1 MAVPMRAVWPDGVV
15 RRAVE
20 AELRCH
26 PVLDETGMLVEVRDG
41 VVTLYGY
48 ARNLFDKYGAED
60 AVTRVAGVIAVVNVL
75 QLRRDPPDHGAPGS

>member
-1 MAVPMRAVWPDGVV
+1 MQAVWPDSVV

-26 PVLDETGMLVEVRDG
+26 PVVDETGMRVGVKDG

-60 AVTRVAGVIAVVNVL
+60 AVARVAGVIAVVNVL
-75 QLRRDPPDHGAPGS
+75 QLGRDLPGHGVAGS